1 MNVLG
6 YLDRWSVQRGESL
19 ELKVSTTAPEFQV
32 DVIRFDHYFSDPD
45 PERDAVV
52 AGLGT
57 YPGRIQNI
65 PIGSYAAVPSLSN
78 VTLDAGFTFQ
88 CWLQPFLIGRGTQTV
103 VSWRNAEP
111 QQGFELFILSD
122 GLLLASFHNGRGAGM
137 YIESEEV
144 LIANRWYFA
153 AVRFDPR
160 TKSITLDVNSCSRRW
175 LSRTASRSEMEY
187 GWYESEMPD
196 FSEDLPAD
204 EVREFIK
211 RGDGRAKPL
220 ADVPAT
226 DQRWLPRGEFLF
238 GAGGLERDDAGR
250 AFPWTCLNGKIDR
263 PACWSRALSDEE
275 MARIESGDAQPA
287 EVDGCIAAWDFAQD
301 VSTNRLVDVSG
312 NDHHGIAVNMPMRAV
327 VGANWDGTATS
338 IGQNPAHYGAI
349 AFHEDDLEDCGW
361 ETDLVIETDS
371 AWQTGIYAARLQAG
385 GEFDYVPF
393 YVRPQS
399 HEPKASVLF
408 LAPTNTYLAYG
419 NEKLI
424 NATWDDPAFVEK
436 STDSEVVVRPM
447 DQYLIDHPELGA
459 SIYDHHPDG
468 SGICYSSRL
477 RPLLTMRPQYLM
489 WLNGQARH
497 FSGDLYLIEWLE
509 SQGVAYD
516 VATDEDLHV
525 LGSELLD
532 GYAVVLTGGHPEY
545 WTFPMLETLED
556 YLAQGGKLMY
566 LGGNGFYWVTGMDA
580 DRPHLLEVRRGVSG
594 IRAWTSHPGEVTLSI
609 TGEQGGLWRHR
620 GKTPNSLC
628 GIGFASE
635 GWGGA
640 PGYVQTDGRNDPR
653 AAFIVDGI
661 EPDEIIGDFGF
672 VMGGA
677 AGDEIDRIDYSLG
690 SPDETIRIATTELR
704 HSDYYQLVV
713 EDVSFILPGLG
724 GTQEPKVRSDI
735 AYLEDENGGAVFST
749 GSINWIGSL
758 MWNDGE
764 NNVSRMTSNV
774 LRRFAGLA

>member
-1 MNVLG
+1 
-6 YLDRWSVQRGESL
+6 
-19 ELKVSTTAPEFQV
+19 
-32 DVIRFDHYFSDPD
+32 
-45 PERDAVV
+45 
-52 AGLGT
+52 
-57 YPGRIQNI
+57 
-65 PIGSYAAVPSLSN
+65 
-78 VTLDAGFTFQ
+78 
-88 CWLQPFLIGRGTQTV
+88 
-103 VSWRNAEP
+103 
-111 QQGFELFILSD
+111 
-122 GLLLASFHNGRGAGM
+122 
-137 YIESEEV
+137 
-144 LIANRWYFA
+144 
-153 AVRFDPR
+153 
-160 TKSITLDVNSCSRRW
+160 
-175 LSRTASRSEMEY
+175 
-187 GWYESEMPD
+187 
-196 FSEDLPAD
+196 
-204 EVREFIK
+204 
-211 RGDGRAKPL
+211 
-220 ADVPAT
+220 
-226 DQRWLPRGEFLF
+226 
-238 GAGGLERDDAGR
+238 
-250 AFPWTCLNGKIDR
+250 
-263 PACWSRALSDEE
+263 
-275 MARIESGDAQPA
+275 
-287 EVDGCIAAWDFAQD
+287 
-301 VSTNRLVDVSG
+301 
-312 NDHHGIAVNMPMRAV
+312 
-327 VGANWDGTATS
+327 
-338 IGQNPAHYGAI
+338 
-349 AFHEDDLEDCGW
+349 
-361 ETDLVIETDS
+361 
-371 AWQTGIYAARLQAG
+371 
-385 GEFDYVPF
+385 
-393 YVRPQS
+393 
-399 HEPKASVLF
+399 
-408 LAPTNTYLAYG
+408 
-419 NEKLI
+419 
-424 NATWDDPAFVEK
+424 
-436 STDSEVVVRPM
+436 
-447 DQYLIDHPELGA
+447 
-459 SIYDHHPDG
+459 
-468 SGICYSSRL
+468 
-477 RPLLTMRPQYLM
+477 
-489 WLNGQARH
+489 
-497 FSGDLYLIEWLE
+497 
-509 SQGVAYD
+509 VAYD